1 MNIKEY
7 KHRHGATKE
16 NLLLTANT
24 TNAQHI
30 VAKSDE
36 YSWSFLMQ
44 NSCNFTKNIK
54 GYYYE
59 SGKSYY
65 FGLVSSD
72 SLWDYE

>member
-36 YSWSFLMQ
+36 YS
-44 NSCNFTKNIK
+44 
-54 GYYYE
+54 
-59 SGKSYY
+59 
-65 FGLVSSD
+65 
-72 SLWDYE
+72 